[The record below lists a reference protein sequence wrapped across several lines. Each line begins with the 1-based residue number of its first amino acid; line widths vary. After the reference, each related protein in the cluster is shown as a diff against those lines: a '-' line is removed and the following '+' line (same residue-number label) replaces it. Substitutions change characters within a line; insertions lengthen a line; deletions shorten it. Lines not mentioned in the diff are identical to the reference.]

1 MTLRRLVT
9 IFAIQD
15 LPGTAGAIVNAA
27 LFLSKEATPVEC
39 GSKLPHSKSRL
50 ADFIADRTTVMLQRL
65 KRKADKKTSLRNIK
79 HRARMRT
86 GSFLILPLQQLF
98 FSRRKK

>member
-1 MTLRRLVT
+1 LRASQQKL
-9 IFAIQD
+9 
-15 LPGTAGAIVNAA
+15 
-27 LFLSKEATPVEC
+27 
-39 GSKLPHSKSRL
+39 GSERV